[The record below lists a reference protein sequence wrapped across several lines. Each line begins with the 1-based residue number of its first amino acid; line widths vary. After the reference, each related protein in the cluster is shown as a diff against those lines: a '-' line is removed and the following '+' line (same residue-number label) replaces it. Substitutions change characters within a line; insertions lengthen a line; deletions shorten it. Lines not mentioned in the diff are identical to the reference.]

1 MYEQVQRSIESLW
14 EPRLIGLCEI
24 LLDSSNIFTLY
35 WGQHWVLIFAMKYSK
50 FDILASS
57 HIITY
62 FIASLESS
70 NRSPTPRLV
79 NYFITSSINKRILLL
94 LVVCTLHPMSQA
106 CVFIML
112 CIEDNSQELWW
123 LVRWILWLCVV
134 LISPSRRVSTNVHT
148 LFSRGEFLQQSRNPR
163 HQKELHTKWYVYS
176 IPYVKIGLRVDDKQ
190 NTI

>member
-1 MYEQVQRSIESLW
+1 MWVARCDWILSCIFMSYWANIAQVNT
-14 EPRLIGLCEI
+14 CNVNI
-24 LLDSSNIFTLY
+24 LFSTF
-35 WGQHWVLIFAMKYSK
+35 QHIAT
-50 FDILASS
+50 ILAATINLTST
-57 HIITY
+57 ITY
-62 FIASLESS
+62 FVASLESS